1 MYSSANAV
9 ISTGISGLGAGIFT
23 AVLAAA
29 PTIAH
34 TPIPPPGV
42 FTHMWIYAGIA
53 GVMMLALT
61 TIVRRPRSVP
71 ADQPADPVDP
81 FARLPE

>member
-1 MYSSANAV
+1 
-9 ISTGISGLGAGIFT
+9 
-23 AVLAAA
+23 
-29 PTIAH
+29 
-34 TPIPPPGV
+34 
-42 FTHMWIYAGIA
+42 MWIYAGIA